1 MPRSPYNVSTGSKLI
16 VTLYKHLI
24 VPCLVHKAIMRLF
37 FFKLQIDCCWIL
49 KGLGNVFK
57 WFVIQSMV
65 CIGVW
70 TNSAK
75 VLGTFSA
82 TFFFFLRTFC
92 QVVRR
97 LIGRGVV
104 SVRTGG
110 WLCGFTHAWSHNV
123 TVQTWLE
130 TWGSSPSPI
139 SDSKPPPKTKLR
151 KKLFFAHVNGPG
163 TASQTE
169 HTPGEVCA
177 RTSLGVSI

>member
-24 VPCLVHKAIMRLF
+24 VPFLVHKAIMRLF

-82 TFFFFLRTFC
+82 TFFFFFAHILPGC
-92 QVVRR
+92 AEVNWQ
-97 LIGRGVV
+97 GRGVSPDRRMTLWIHSCMV
-104 SVRTGG
+104 TQCDSPDMAGNVRQLTE
-110 WLCGFTHAWSHNV
+110 SHLRLQA
-123 TVQTWLE
+123 T
-130 TWGSSPSPI
+130 
-139 SDSKPPPKTKLR
+139 SK
-151 KKLFFAHVNGPG
+151 N
-163 TASQTE
+163 
-169 HTPGEVCA
+169 
-177 RTSLGVSI
+177 